1 MKYIKLFEN
10 FSDYSN
16 LEDAKWIVI
25 SHLGEV
31 EDVEIDSKWNAK
43 DILRLE
49 LLEAP
54 TEDKIKR
61 CEEHLKE
68 EGFFLFMTG
77 TDWSKENENVSII
90 IGVGS
95 SLEDGVT
102 KWLDDNF
109 SNLKRVD
116 YGTTAFFT
124 EDHNLT
130 KINVTDIP
138 RSVIFYTDPVSLS
151 HTFTKVNWSKLW
163 QFLDH
168 DLFLNRDQIR
178 GILKNWIEKTY
189 GLEDIPPL
197 DWANI

>member
-10 FSDYSN
+10 FNNDT

-54 TEDKIKR
+54 TENQIKI

-68 EGFFLFMTG
+68 EGFFLSMTG
-77 TDWSKENENVSII
+77 TDWSEVNKNVSVIV
-90 IGVGS
+90 GVGS

-130 KINVTDIP
+130 KIDVTDIP

-178 GILKNWIEKTY
+178 DILKNWIEKTY
-189 GLEDIPPL
+189 GLKDIPPL

>member
-10 FSDYSN
+10 FNNDT
-16 LEDAKWIVI
+16 LEDSKWIII

-31 EDVEIDSKWNAK
+31 EDVEIDSRWNAK
-43 DILRLE
+43 NILRLE

-54 TEDKIKR
+54 TEDQIKR

-90 IGVGS
+90 VGVGS
-95 SLEDGVT
+95 SLEDVVT

-124 EDHNLT
+124 EDHSLK
-130 KINVTDIP
+130 KIEVTDIP

-178 GILKNWIEKTY
+178 EILKKWIEKTY